1 MIGLPIILFV
11 CLVANGLAKAGHWD
25 DDPKNWERA
34 FGVPV
39 PKDVRVIH
47 SSYMRTPHF
56 TREEEFS
63 FQFKA
68 PPGYVAGWV
77 THDKMQ
83 ESGPADEVQIQ
94 ELKARRPKW
103 FLPKPPSAYQGWSFP
118 AESHSNFHLF
128 MDRETGDVFYT
139 DSQM

>member
-1 MIGLPIILFV
+1 MIGLPIIVFL
-11 CLVANGLAKAGHWD
+11 CLVLNGLAKAGNWD

-34 FGVPV
+34 FGAPV
-39 PKDVRVIH
+39 PKDVLVIH
-47 SSYMRTPHF
+47 STYLRTPHF

-68 PPGYVAGWV
+68 PPGYVTDWV
-77 THDKMQ
+77 THEKMR
-83 ESGPADEVQIQ
+83 ESGPNDEKQIQ

-103 FLPKPPSAYQGWSFP
+103 FLPKPPSSYQGWSFP
-118 AESHSNFHLF
+118 DEPHSNFRLF
-128 MDRETGDVFYT
+128 VDRETGEVFYT